1 MISRTEDMLAMS
13 EIVNRIHAQ
22 VATRRLLDHP
32 FYNAWSKG
40 ELTREALQTY
50 AAQYYHWV
58 LAFPTWLSA
67 THANAGDL
75 ALRQE
80 ILENLIDEERGPENH
95 PELWLRF
102 CDALGLDRDAV
113 RNVALL
119 PETAQ
124 AIAAMRAV
132 SREMPAA
139 ASLAAL
145 YAYESQQPEVMKTK
159 REGLRDLYKLAAGH
173 AYFEVHETLDVA
185 HSAGEAAMIA
195 KHGESCTTE
204 IDAAVKTALD
214 ATYTLLD
221 GIERVRAH

>member
-1 MISRTEDMLAMS
+1 MS
-13 EIVNRIHAQ
+13 EIVTRIHAQ

-40 ELTREALQTY
+40 ELSREALQTY

-58 LAFPTWLSA
+58 MAFPTWLSA
-67 THANAGDL
+67 THANASDL
-75 ALRQE
+75 ELRQE
-80 ILENLIDEERGPENH
+80 ILENLIDEERGAENH

-102 CDALGLDRDAV
+102 CDALGLDRAAV
-113 RNVALL
+113 KNVELL
-119 PETAQ
+119 PETRQ
-124 AIAAMRAV
+124 AIAAMREV
-132 SREMPAA
+132 SREMPPA

-159 REGLRDLYKLAAGH
+159 REGLRDLYKLTSGH
-173 AYFEVHETLDVA
+173 EYFEVHETMDVA
-185 HSAGEAAMIA
+185 HSAGEAAMIE
-195 KHGESCTTE
+195 KHGAPCAAE

-221 GIERVRAH
+221 GIERVRVH

>member
-1 MISRTEDMLAMS
+1 MS
-13 EIVNRIHAQ
+13 EIVSRIHAQ

-67 THANAGDL
+67 THANAGDF

-113 RNVALL
+113 KNVELL

-124 AIAAMRAV
+124 AIAAMRTV
-132 SREMPAA
+132 SRDMPAP

-145 YAYESQQPEVMKTK
+145 FAYESQQPEVMKTK
-159 REGLRDLYKLAAGH
+159 REGLRDLYKLADGH

-185 HSAGEAAMIA
+185 HSAGEAAMIE
-195 KHGESCTTE
+195 KHGGSCHAE
-204 IDAAVKTALD
+204 IDAAVKTALE

-221 GIERVRAH
+221 GVERVRLH

>member
-1 MISRTEDMLAMS
+1 MS
-13 EIVNRIHAQ
+13 EIVTRIHAQ

-32 FYNAWSKG
+32 FYSAWSKG
-40 ELTREALQTY
+40 ELSREALQTY

-58 LAFPTWLSA
+58 MAFPTWLSA
-67 THANAGDL
+67 THANAADL
-75 ALRQE
+75 ELRQE

-102 CDALGLDRDAV
+102 CDALGLDRAAV
-113 RNVALL
+113 KQVELL

-124 AIAAMRAV
+124 AIAAMREV
-132 SREMPAA
+132 SREMPPA

-159 REGLRDLYKLAAGH
+159 REGLRDLYKLTTGH
-173 AYFEVHETLDVA
+173 EYFEVHETLDVE

-195 KHGESCTTE
+195 KHGTTCGTE

-221 GIERVRAH
+221 GIERVRTH

>member
-1 MISRTEDMLAMS
+1 MS
-13 EIVNRIHAQ
+13 EIVSRIHAQ

-40 ELTREALQTY
+40 ELTREALQAY

-80 ILENLIDEERGPENH
+80 ILENLIDEERGPDNH

-113 RNVALL
+113 RNVELL
-119 PETAQ
+119 PETRD
-124 AIAAMRAV
+124 AIAAMRTV
-132 SREMPAA
+132 SRDMPAA

-145 YAYESQQPEVMKTK
+145 FAYESQQPEVMKTK
-159 REGLRDLYKLAAGH
+159 REGLRDLYKLADGH
-173 AYFEVHETLDVA
+173 EYFAVHEILDVA
-185 HSAGEAAMIA
+185 HSAGEAAMIE
-195 KHGESCTTE
+195 KHGAAYTAE

-221 GIERVRAH
+221 GVERVRVH

>member
-1 MISRTEDMLAMS
+1 MS

-22 VATRRLLDHP
+22 VTTRRLLDHP

-40 ELTREALQTY
+40 ELTREALQAY

-58 LAFPTWLSA
+58 TAFPTWLSA
-67 THANAGDL
+67 THANASDL
-75 ALRQE
+75 EMRQE
-80 ILENLIDEERGPENH
+80 ILENLVDEERGPENH

-113 RNVALL
+113 KNVELL
-119 PETAQ
+119 PETEA
-124 AIAAMRAV
+124 AIASMRAV
-132 SREMPAA
+132 ARHMPAA

-159 REGLRDLYKLAAGH
+159 REGLRDLYKLEGGQE
-173 AYFEVHETLDVA
+173 YFEVHETLDVE

-195 KHGESCTTE
+195 KHGATCRAE
-204 IDAAVKTALD
+204 IDHAVKTALD

-221 GIERVRAH
+221 GIERVRTMH

>member
-1 MISRTEDMLAMS
+1 MS
-13 EIVNRIHAQ
+13 EIVTRIHAQ

-40 ELTREALQTY
+40 ELSREALQTY

-58 LAFPTWLSA
+58 MAFPTWLSA
-67 THANAGDL
+67 THANAADL
-75 ALRQE
+75 ELRQE

-102 CDALGLDRDAV
+102 CDALGLDRAAV
-113 RNVALL
+113 KQVELL

-132 SREMPAA
+132 SREMPPA

-159 REGLRDLYKLAAGH
+159 REGLRDLYKLTSGH
-173 AYFEVHETLDVA
+173 EYFEVHETLDVE
-185 HSAGEAAMIA
+185 HSAGEAAMIE
-195 KHGESCTTE
+195 KHGAACAAE

-221 GIERVRAH
+221 GIERVRVH